1 MKNRTFILLS
11 AVAGVVAFLIF
22 RRFTNPLEA
31 ALVWLLFLAFTASS
45 LLCSAVFSVLCQRVR
60 WRWLRLT
67 AVPLFLAAFTLLSG
81 LGVFGVSR
89 LVYDSRP
96 RNADPGGS
104 PILYANTSGM
114 QMLEFDSDL
123 WFHVIYAVALPL
135 LLLSALSAIAA
146 FAGICG
152 APSKKAAA

>member
-1 MKNRTFILLS
+1 MTNRTFILVS
-11 AVAGVVAFLIF
+11 TVAGVVAFLIF
-22 RRFTNPLEA
+22 RRFTHPLEA
-31 ALVWLLFLAFTASS
+31 ALVWLLLLAFTASG

-60 WRWLRLT
+60 WRWVRLT

-96 RNADPGGS
+96 RSAEPGGS

-114 QMLEFDSDL
+114 QMLSIDSDL
-123 WFHVIYAVALPL
+123 WFHVIYAVSLPL

-146 FAGICG
+146 FAGIYG
-152 APSKKAAA
+152 SPSRKVAA